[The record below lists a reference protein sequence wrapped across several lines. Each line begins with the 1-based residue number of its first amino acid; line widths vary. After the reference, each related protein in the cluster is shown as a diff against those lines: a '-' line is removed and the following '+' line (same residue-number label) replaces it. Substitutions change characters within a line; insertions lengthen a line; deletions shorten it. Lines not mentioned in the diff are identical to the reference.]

1 MIEVFRQMLLGVSAA
16 AICGGVA
23 MLLAGGGAL
32 REIIRL
38 AAGLAVL
45 LAVLEPLSGLRLPDV
60 AGAVR
65 RAAGQAQAQTD
76 EIAAENREV
85 LSSSAMDVTCRYIK
99 RRAAEMGVEC
109 RADLDLATDENG
121 ILIVTGAHMTC
132 GPANA
137 ETMEALKTMVAEE
150 CGIPREMQT
159 WNSND

>member
-45 LAVLEPLSGLRLPDV
+45 LAVLSGLRLPDV

-121 ILIVTGAHMTC
+121 ILIVAAAHMTC